1 MPTDLKKNKMAE
13 YISHGVELY
22 LSENV
27 QYYQFAYV
35 LSTNISVDFSNAY
48 VYINCPESLKEE
60 NVEARLT
67 KDKRKIAEKCK
78 MIFNSKRTP
87 HLIFKV
93 VKSDELD
100 F

>member
-1 MPTDLKKNKMAE
+1 MPSDLKKKKMAE
-13 YISHGVELY
+13 YISHGVEMY

-27 QYYQFAYV
+27 QFYQFAYV

-48 VYINCPESLKEE
+48 VYINCPKELDE
-60 NVEARLT
+60 ARVEAKLER
-67 KDKRKIAEKCK
+67 DRGKIAQMCK
-78 MIFNSKRTP
+78 MFFNSKRTP

-93 VKSDELD
+93 VKPDELD